1 MWEPQQPLERL
12 QGIQGGKHL
21 LYSPLGL
28 LAAGNGIIA
37 LVLGLLPAIPFDR
50 QFVLHPLE
58 SLLDKLL
65 LAVRTLDRLIPG
77 EPLMGQFGLKVVD
90 RRLSLLEEMFRA
102 LSGLDLLPQGLS
114 RCIELVGVGTVV
126 LIPTDDRDRH
136 LAIADETPTLWR

>member
-1 MWEPQQPLERL
+1 MWEPQQPLGRT
-12 QGIQGGKHL
+12 QGGKHL
-21 LYSPLGL
+21 LYPPLGL

-58 SLLDKLL
+58 GLLDNLL
-65 LAVRTLDRLIPG
+65 LTDHPLDRLIPG
-77 EPLMGQFGLKVVD
+77 EPLMGQFGLEVAD
-90 RRLSLLEEMFRA
+90 RRLSLLEPVFRL
-102 LSGLDLLPQGLS
+102 LSGLDLLPQSLP
-114 RCIELVGVGTVV
+114 RRVELVGVGTVV